1 MDQADPIARLST
13 WSGLRL
19 GIMGGAFDPIHI
31 AHLVTAQEAL
41 VQFRL
46 DEVMFMPSGQPPHK
60 KRQLAPA
67 ESRYLMTALA
77 TASHP
82 RFSVSR
88 LEIDQPGVDYTVDTL
103 RYLRG
108 ALEPDARL
116 FFITGA
122 DAVLDMLTWKDPAG
136 VLELCTIAAAT
147 RPGFDLSRLSAV
159 LASLGP
165 RVAGPGPDARVQTME
180 VPALDISSTMIR
192 KRLAAGLPVRYLVP
206 DAVYELLEKSGEYRS
221 SGVA

>member
-19 GIMGGAFDPIHI
+19 GIMGGAFDPVHI

-41 VQFRL
+41 IQFQL
-46 DEVMFMPSGQPPHK
+46 DEVMFLPSGQPPHK
-60 KRQLAPA
+60 KRRLAPA
-67 ESRYLMTALA
+67 EFRYLMTAVA

-88 LEIDQPGVDYTVDTL
+88 LEIDQPGVDYTVDSL
-103 RYLRG
+103 RYLTG
-108 ALEPDARL
+108 ALMPDSKL

-122 DAVLDMLTWKDPAG
+122 DAVLDILTWKDPAG
-136 VLELCTIAAAT
+136 VLGLCTLVAAT

-165 RVAGPGPDARVQTME
+165 GIVGPGPDARVRMME
-180 VPALDISSTMIR
+180 VPGLDISSTMIR
-192 KRLAAGLPVRYLVP
+192 ERLAGGLPVRYLVP
-206 DAVYELLEKSGEYRS
+206 DAVHELLEKSGEYRS
-221 SGVA
+221 SGPA